1 LAIVEAARAVSV
13 SATPLVFGGGS
24 SVLVKG
30 AETAKQA
37 MQDLMS
43 TINGARV
50 QPPLKT
56 NLVDAGKMVVQTLAN
71 LVGAS
76 KGNRLDPAAHD
87 VIAEASHALNTALED
102 VVKVVNNMPDGKGLF
117 LHAKGFGVENTSSE
131 ALNEAAELIK
141 MALESL
147 PTRPP
152 AKEIAAGKILSEE
165 ELQDC
170 LVHYARTIAEAT
182 FALVEGASE
191 AEKESARDPS
201 RQKYKEDQTW
211 SNGLAS
217 ASQHVAGCV
226 TLMVRSA
233 NLAVAGKLD
242 EENLIAH
249 AKQVA
254 SSVKQLVVASG
265 VRAVTP
271 KLQAEISDSAK
282 QVVKGTTDIVTVAQ
296 TAGDAQAK
304 RNRRQ
309 SRTVNSKFGANSAMV
324 QKLEQQAAILRLEKQ
339 LEQARQ
345 GLGAM
350 NQSEYKK

>member
-1 LAIVEAARAVSV
+1 
-13 SATPLVFGGGS
+13 
-24 SVLVKG
+24 VLVKG

-37 MQDLMS
+37 MQDLMA
-43 TINGARV
+43 TINGARGL
-50 QPPLKT
+50 QPALKAQLVESGKNVVT
-56 NLVDAGKMVVQTLAN
+56 NLAQ
-71 LVGAS
+71 LVTAS

-87 VIAEASHALNTALED
+87 DIAEASHSLNTALEA

-131 ALNEAAELIK
+131 ALNEAAEMIK
-141 MALESL
+141 QAMESL
-147 PTRPP
+147 PTRAP
-152 AKEIAAGKILSEE
+152 AKEFTAGKILSEE

-170 LVHYARTIAEAT
+170 LVHYARAIAEAT
-182 FALVEGASE
+182 YDLVEGASE
-191 AEKESARDPS
+191 AERESARDPS

-211 SNGLAS
+211 ANGLAS

-226 TLMVRSA
+226 TLLVRSA
-233 NLAVAGKLD
+233 NLSVAGKLD

-271 KLQAEISDSAK
+271 KLQSEISESAK

-296 TAGDAQAK
+296 SAGELNEK
-304 RNRRQ
+304 RKRRQ
-309 SRTVNSKFGANSAMV
+309 SNTVNSKFGANSAMI

-345 GLGAM
+345 GLGTM
-350 NQSEYKK
+350 NQNEYKK